1 MAKTQRRKRHK
12 ARILAMQALFQLDT
26 RKVDELN
33 LADLQTFSWID
44 YEVPE
49 EERDYAR
56 LIIGVTFEHLAEID
70 AMISDRLVNWDFSRI
85 SSVSRAVLRTGVAQL
100 LYMANEADA
109 AVVIDESI
117 LLAKQYDEG
126 QAVAFVNGVLDDVYR
141 EKFPNAQPA
150 RQKPAAVQ
158 PAKKIRI
165 RMPAV
170 AKKSGQA

>member
-1 MAKTQRRKRHK
+1 MAKTQRQKRHK

-26 RKVDELN
+26 RKTESLTASDLN
-33 LADLQTFSWID
+33 SFSWID

-49 EERDYAR
+49 EEREYAR
-56 LIIGVTFEHLAEID
+56 AIIGAALDHLAEID
-70 AMISDRLVNWDFSRI
+70 TMISDRLVNWDFSRI
-85 SSVSRAVLRTGVAQL
+85 SGVSRAILRTGVAQL

-109 AVVIDESI
+109 AVVIDECI

-141 EKFPNAQPA
+141 EKFPEAQ
-150 RQKPAAVQ
+150 AVRKKIAPLQ

-165 RMPAV
+165 RVPAV
-170 AKKSGQA
+170 AKKSDRA